1 MNVLPTVWA
10 IGALLIVLLCGV
22 VARLTGLIPVSAIG
36 PYNKLIF
43 TFGIPCLA
51 FNAMATHSVQTLDWT
66 FVLIFLAVRA
76 VAACIAGIYTFFTHG
91 NFGDFAV
98 HYLAP
103 TWIDVI
109 TFGVPIISVMF
120 TPAIGTHYPVLA
132 AFSSFIFELPLVLIC
147 LEISRLRDARRR
159 LRRQK
164 LSLEEGG
171 KVGELKDVVDDD
183 SDSNDNKKSK
193 NEHVNDSKEPLL
205 KGSDDDA
212 KVVDSSSSSS
222 NDSNEGGSDTAI
234 RNRKGHSGDAG
245 SENFKENNEN
255 EGDKKEKEL
264 NGNDSDDQQTE
275 KIIASVSQSSTT
287 EYTEESFG
295 QQARR
300 IPIFVGK
307 RLLQTPPII
316 AIVLGLIYGSIQIPV
331 PDILAK
337 VISYLGGLVTPIAS
351 FSVGMF
357 VCDGAPFKRAWRK
370 TIVYM
375 LLKMFAMPLLALL
388 VVYVSGIKNP
398 AAEVAVIIAS
408 LPLAFPA
415 FTITK
420 QYGLGED
427 VMSTCIT
434 TGTILMLPTV
444 LFWWWVVE
452 AIDIFPDAPS
462 PPAFNASSSSS
473 YSSLSFESSSL
484 SSNYTIF

>member
-10 IGALLIVLLCGV
+10 VGALLIVLLCGV
-22 VARLTGLIPVSAIG
+22 VARLTGLIPISAIG

-66 FVLIFLAVRA
+66 FVLIFVFVRA
-76 VAACIAGIYTFFTHG
+76 TAALAAAIFTVVRHG
-91 NFGDFAV
+91 DFGDFAV

-109 TFGVPIISVMF
+109 TFGIPIISVMF
-120 TPAIGTHYPVLA
+120 SPAIGAHYPVLA

-147 LEISRLRDARRR
+147 LEISRLRKARR
-159 LRRQK
+159 LQK
-164 LSLEEGG
+164 QKQEQQQPQQQEALSETNESGEQAAPLKKELEHHA
-171 KVGELKDVVDDD
+171 
-183 SDSNDNKKSK
+183 STSPQT
-193 NEHVNDSKEPLL
+193 EPLL
-205 KGSDDDA
+205 
-212 KVVDSSSSSS
+212 
-222 NDSNEGGSDTAI
+222 
-234 RNRKGHSGDAG
+234 AG
-245 SENFKENNEN
+245 SGGE
-255 EGDKKEKEL
+255 EKEEKKIGSGVVAEE
-264 NGNDSDDQQTE
+264 NGAVE
-275 KIIASVSQSSTT
+275 EEFVS
-287 EYTEESFG
+287 EETRG

-300 IPIFVGK
+300 IAIFVGK
-307 RLLQTPPII
+307 RLLQTPPLI

-357 VCDGAPFKRAWRK
+357 VCDGKPFKRVWRK

-375 LLKMFAMPLLALL
+375 LLKIFAMPLLAMLI
-388 VVYVSGIKNP
+388 VYISGIRNP

-434 TGTILMLPTV
+434 AGTILMLPTV
-444 LFWWWVVE
+444 LFWWWFVE
-452 AIDIFPDAPS
+452 TIDIFPNAPS
-462 PPAFNASSSSS
+462 PSPSPPVFNSTSFSSSS
-473 YSSLSFESSSL
+473 F
-484 SSNYTIF
+484 F

>member
-10 IGALLIVLLCGV
+10 IGALLIILLCGV

-66 FVLIFLAVRA
+66 FVLIFLSIRA
-76 VAACIAGIYTFFTHG
+76 IAAIIAGIYTACTHG
-91 NFGDFAV
+91 TFGDFAV

-120 TPAIGTHYPVLA
+120 TPAIGGHYPVLA

-147 LEISRLRDARRR
+147 LEISRIRAARRR
-159 LRRQK
+159 YYQRVEWEQ
-164 LSLEEGG
+164 SEGDLEA
-171 KVGELKDVVDDD
+171 VLNNDDPN
-183 SDSNDNKKSK
+183 SAKKSGK
-193 NEHVNDSKEPLL
+193 KSRSSDGSKEEPLL
-205 KGSDDDA
+205 TNTENSGIKDNGNED
-212 KVVDSSSSSS
+212 
-222 NDSNEGGSDTAI
+222 NDSTMRERRGHNEEG
-234 RNRKGHSGDAG
+234 
-245 SENFKENNEN
+245 EENEN
-255 EGDKKEKEL
+255 EGNEENEDEKKADKEVA
-264 NGNDSDDQQTE
+264 NIVNVRNDD
-275 KIIASVSQSSTT
+275 SQSQID
-287 EYTEESFG
+287 YAEESVG
-295 QQARR
+295 EHARR
-300 IPIFVGK
+300 IAIFVGK

-357 VCDGAPFKRAWRK
+357 VCDGKPFKRAWRK

-375 LLKMFAMPLLALL
+375 ILKMFAMPLLALV
-388 VVYVSGIKNP
+388 VVYISGIKNP

-444 LFWWWVVE
+444 LFWWWIVE
-452 AIDIFPDAPS
+452 TIDIFPNPTPAPT
-462 PPAFNASSSSS
+462 FISSSS
-473 YSSLSFESSSL
+473 YSEF
-484 SSNYTIF
+484 

>member
-1 MNVLPTVWA
+1 MNVLPTVWT

-22 VARLTGLIPVSAIG
+22 VARLTGLIPVNAIG

-51 FNAMATHSVQTLDWT
+51 FNAMATHSVQTLDWS
-66 FVLIFLAVRA
+66 FVLIFLSIRA
-76 VAACIAGIYTFFTHG
+76 VAALIAAIYTVLTHG
-91 NFGDFAV
+91 NFGDFSV
-98 HYLAP
+98 HFLAP
-103 TWIDVI
+103 TWIDVV
-109 TFGVPIISVMF
+109 TFGIPIISVMF
-120 TPAIGTHYPVLA
+120 TPAIGAHYPVLA
-132 AFSSFIFELPLVLIC
+132 AFSSFLFELPLVLIC
-147 LEISRLRDARRR
+147 LEISRVRAARR
-159 LRRQK
+159 LHYQQLK
-164 LSLEEGG
+164 GAEE
-171 KVGELKDVVDDD
+171 KEGEPKDT
-183 SDSNDNKKSK
+183 KA
-193 NEHVNDSKEPLL
+193 EPLL
-205 KGSDDDA
+205 ASVPSDDSTNENAVNGGDA
-212 KVVDSSSSSS
+212 DAV
-222 NDSNEGGSDTAI
+222 
-234 RNRKGHSGDAG
+234 RNRKNPDMNADGA
-245 SENFKENNEN
+245 
-255 EGDKKEKEL
+255 EGLEEEGESSASDREAVAREL
-264 NGNDSDDQQTE
+264 KNKGG
-275 KIIASVSQSSTT
+275 
-287 EYTEESFG
+287 EESQKRVEYVEESRG

-300 IPIFVGK
+300 IAIFVGK

-337 VISYLGGLVTPIAS
+337 VISYLGGLVTPIAT

-357 VCDGAPFKRAWRK
+357 VCDGQPFKRAWRK

-375 LLKMFAMPLLALL
+375 LLKMFAMPLLALAI
-388 VVYVSGIKNP
+388 VYIAGIENP

-452 AIDIFPDAPS
+452 AIDIFPNPPS
-462 PPAFNASSSSS
+462 PAPVFNSSSSS
-473 YSSLSFESSSL
+473 SSFSSAF
-484 SSNYTIF
+484 SSGSNFTIY